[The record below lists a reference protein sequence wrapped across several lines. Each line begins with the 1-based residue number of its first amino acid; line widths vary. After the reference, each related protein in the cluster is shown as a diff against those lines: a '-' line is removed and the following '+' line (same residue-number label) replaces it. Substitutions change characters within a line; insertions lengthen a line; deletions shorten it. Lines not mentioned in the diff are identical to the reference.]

1 MCLIT
6 FSLRQHPKYYLILVA
21 NRDEFY
27 KRPTQPSHWWGT
39 YPDILAGR
47 DEQAGGTWMGINK
60 KGYWAAV
67 TNVRAPGNYDEEAPS
82 RGDLVK
88 DFLLQMP
95 APRAYLSTLATHMH
109 NYNGF
114 NLILGNSQEAWYLTN
129 SVKDHQPEPLREDL
143 HGLSNAQLNTPW
155 PKVERACVR
164 LDNHL
169 DETTIDSETLISEL
183 TDTTTAPD
191 EQLPD
196 TGVPHDLERQL
207 SSMFIQTP
215 KYGTRC
221 STALLI
227 GYDGSVE
234 WREHSYMPGSL
245 MVEHITQEEF
255 EIQ

>member
-6 FSLRQHPKYYLILVA
+6 FSLRRHPKYYLVLVA

-60 KGYWAAV
+60 QGDWAAI
-67 TNVRAPGNYDEEAPS
+67 TNVRAPGNYNENAPS

-88 DFLLQMP
+88 DFLLQSP
-95 APRAYLSTLATHMH
+95 APRAYLKTLSTHMR

-114 NLILGNSQEAWYLTN
+114 NLILGNAEEAWYLTN
-129 SVKDHQPEPLREDL
+129 SIKRHQPQPLLGDL
-143 HGLSNAQLNTPW
+143 YGLSNDQLNTPW

-164 LDNHL
+164 LDRYKNQSK
-169 DETTIDSETLISEL
+169 IDSQELINEL
-183 TDTTTAPD
+183 VDTSIAPD
-191 EQLPD
+191 EELPS
-196 TGVPHDLERQL
+196 TGVPQDLERQL
-207 SSMFIQTP
+207 SAMFIQTP
-215 KYGTRC
+215 EYGTRC
-221 STALLI
+221 STVLLI
-227 GYDGSVE
+227 GYDGTVQ
-234 WREHSYMPGSL
+234 WREHSYIPGSL